1 MMEIELNLYQ
11 AQALVEMLEASDAPA
26 DDPLI
31 IKEGDG
37 HSGPGLYAYWRE
49 CPEEGAVFIGTD
61 DADQERAN
69 AIADS
74 REAPP
79 RSQIIPAT
87 PPVRALLR

>member
-1 MMEIELNLYQ
+1 MEIELNLYQ
-11 AQALVEMLEASDAPA
+11 AQALVEMLEASDDPA

-61 DADQERAN
+61 EADQERGN

-74 REAPP
+74 REAL
-79 RSQIIPAT
+79 QEAE
-87 PPVRALLR
+87 